1 LGRCSPICTGHPGVP
16 TGGLYFFI
24 ISSRPRFVIAPV
36 SPAVVV
42 PRLLE
47 LREAGYGVEKGISTF
62 IIAAAC
68 LDNVLAISLFGVTLN
83 FVFPEGSLAFTIIQG
98 PLQVVLGLTF
108 GLLWGGC
115 LGFLFSQDQVV
126 VQISPDPTP
135 CFHSLSLPTSN
146 SALFLNRKTK
156 M

>member
-1 LGRCSPICTGHPGVP
+1 ME
-16 TGGLYFFI
+16 LYT
-24 ISSRPRFVIAPV
+24 RFVIAPV

-47 LREAGYGVEKGISTF
+47 LRDNGYGVEKGISTF

-83 FVFPEGSLAFTIIQG
+83 FVFPEGSLPVTIIQG

-108 GLLWGGC
+108 GLVWGGC
-115 LGFLFSQDQVV
+115 LGLIFSKDQAVITSFQNIQRILCSRIV
-126 VQISPDPTP
+126 D
-135 CFHSLSLPTSN
+135 FHLQSV
-146 SALFLNRKTK
+146 
-156 M
+156 